1 MHFVTNDLDS
11 TASSRERILAA
22 GKRLFARHGYEHAS
36 TASIARAALTSESQ
50 LVRYFGGKAGLLEAV
65 FDAGWQPLNGRF
77 QVLLAQTPTA
87 REAIANLVTRLIEAF
102 GEDPEM
108 AYIFLFE
115 GRRVRGNGPAVALS
129 KGFLEFSGL
138 LLGMIR
144 RGQQDGSFGADLR
157 EEAVAAA
164 LIGAAEGMIRE
175 RLIAQRAG
183 HPHPFPEAE
192 IRSVFSS
199 MLDGLAPSPRP
210 VSG

>member
-1 MHFVTNDLDS
+1 MHSVAIDLDS

-36 TASIARAALTSESQ
+36 TAAIAREALTSESQ

-65 FDAGWQPLNGRF
+65 FDASWQPLNEKIRAM
-77 QVLLAQTPTA
+77 LARSPTA
-87 REAIANLVTRLIEAF
+87 REAMAGLLTKIIEAF
-102 GEDPEM
+102 GEDTEM

-115 GRRVRGNGPAVALS
+115 GRRVRENGSAVAVS
-129 KGFLEFSGL
+129 KGFLEFSDL
-138 LLGMIR
+138 LLGVIR
-144 RGQQDGSFGADLR
+144 RGQQDGSFGSDLR

-175 RLIAQRAG
+175 RLIAERAG
-183 HPHPFPEAE
+183 HPNPIPEAD

-199 MLDGLAPSPRP
+199 MLTGLAPSSR
-210 VSG
+210 